1 MEYFCTTTFRRSN
14 NSKRFNRNSNGN
26 LVIYCSL
33 VVNQV
38 VFNTIC
44 SLGSLLEKEKKE
56 EEGKKDK
63 KKDPNGER
71 ETTIRILLIALLFNV
86 CEASGHV
93 TDSLIAGCVL
103 GSTGS
108 KIGIPIGIDRWSI
121 PGLINRW
128 TFIGGPCRNFVGCR
142 LVRISVSRP
151 PCATSLSSV

>member
-1 MEYFCTTTFRRSN
+1 MEYFCITTFRRSN
-14 NSKRFNRNSNGN
+14 NSKQFNRNSNGN
-26 LVIYCSL
+26 LVIHCSL

-38 VFNTIC
+38 LFNAIY
-44 SLGSLLEKEKKE
+44 SLESLLEKEKK
-56 EEGKKDK
+56 K
-63 KKDPNGER
+63 KKIRKNPNGER
-71 ETTIRILLIALLFNV
+71 ETRIRILLIALLFNV

-108 KIGIPIGIDRWSI
+108 KIGMPIGIDRWPI

-128 TFIGGPCRNFVGCR
+128 TFIGDPCRNFVGCR
-142 LVRISVSRP
+142 LVRISVSRS